1 MKIKKEIKTLI
12 EIYSSSFLFYFI
24 FKLEIKTNK
33 VNENIETSKL
43 RGLVVLSFAF
53 ILITF
58 RFEQENQQKYV
69 FDRVDKRV
77 FELQLRKRFEERE
90 NTTKRWHFVSN
101 QVVSISRSL
110 KNFNFIPSNKTEFT

>member
-77 FELQLRKRFEERE
+77 FELQLRKRFEKRERE
-90 NTTKRWHFVSN
+90 HNEEVALCFKSSGLNLSQSQKFQFYS
-101 QVVSISRSL
+101 
-110 KNFNFIPSNKTEFT
+110 K